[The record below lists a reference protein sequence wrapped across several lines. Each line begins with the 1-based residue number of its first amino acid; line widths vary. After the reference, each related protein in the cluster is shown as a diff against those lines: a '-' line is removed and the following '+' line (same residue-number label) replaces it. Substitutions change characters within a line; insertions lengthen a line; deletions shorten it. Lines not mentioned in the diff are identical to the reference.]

1 MTLQPTEPPRA
12 LPHSVR
18 AESGDAC
25 GARCSVAALDPFL
38 YQEMRWCEQREELQ
52 PFVFMCESATR
63 RAGVCLGCG
72 EYGEER
78 FSRTVSEECTA

>member
-1 MTLQPTEPPRA
+1 MTSQTE
-12 LPHSVR
+12 LPSSPLHSVR
-18 AESGDAC
+18 AGGGEL
-25 GARCSVAALDPFL
+25 RREVAALDPFL
-38 YQEMRWCEQREELQ
+38 YQEMRWCAQREELQ

-78 FSRTVSEECTA
+78 FSRTVSEECVA